1 MKLFLASYSP
11 CANEVLGK
19 TFLSLLNKPVNKKRL
34 LILAMDTTSDFYSK
48 YLEID
53 RQWYIKQGFQGKN
66 IDILN
71 LNSDNIPSFEDI
83 DVLHI
88 WGGNTFHYLK
98 RIRELNLIPRIREF
112 VDRDGVYVGTSAGS
126 ELMCPDLDVNLTS
139 DVNDIGLTDLMCLGY
154 VDFNI
159 VPHWD
164 SFLSIGAEVNLMDF
178 MRYIW
183 KTGKQ
188 VIPITDNQAIL
199 VLDDEVKI
207 ISP

>member
-11 CANEVLGK
+11 CVNEVLGK
-19 TFLSLLNKPVNKKRL
+19 TFLGLLKKPVRENRL
-34 LILAMDTTSDFYSK
+34 LVLAMDTTSDFYRK

-53 RQWYIKQGFQGKN
+53 RKWYIKVGFQENN

-71 LNSDNIPSFEDI
+71 LKTDNIPSFEDF

-112 VDRDGVYVGTSAGS
+112 IERDGVYVGTSAGS
-126 ELMCPDLDVNLTS
+126 ELMCPDLDANLTS

-154 VDFNI
+154 VDFSI
-159 VPHWD
+159 LPHWD
-164 SFLSIGAEVNLMDF
+164 SFLSLGAEVNLMDY

-183 KTGKQ
+183 NSGKR

-199 VLDDEVKI
+199 VFDNEVKI